1 MARTLEM
8 VAAISTELADRK
20 LMNMIEPLPYLID
33 ESGRARLDQ
42 STERLI
48 KVVAIASGLGS
59 SSAYTWL
66 KLPASPEMDKVAATT
81 TMPIVML
88 GGDPGANAAQTFAG
102 WQAAMG
108 EPNVRGLV
116 AGRALVYPEDGDVE
130 GAVTA
135 AAQIVHPS
143 AVNG

>member
-1 MARTLEM
+1 
-8 VAAISTELADRK
+8 
-20 LMNMIEPLPYLID
+20 MNMIEPLPYLID
-33 ESGRARLDQ
+33 ENGRARLDT

-66 KLPASPEMDKVAATT
+66 KLPASPDMAKVAATT

-88 GGDPGANAAQTFAG
+88 GGDPGANSDQTFAG
-102 WQAAMG
+102 WQAAMA

-130 GAVTA
+130 GAVAA

-143 AVNG
+143 LKNP